1 MLNKSAMY
9 SMSSILFKMMS
20 GPLALI
26 LIATDL
32 TKIEQGV
39 YFTFISLSSI
49 QWVFELG
56 ITTCIV
62 QFLSASRCQRKKYYI
77 AFLIYFM
84 FFSVILLQLSFILI
98 SRFVFEN
105 VDCDIWF
112 IPWVA
117 YSIFICL
124 NMFAGSFLVIEEGGG
139 NVEYAYKIK
148 FISSMS
154 YTFFLI
160 ASLFLGLKLFSLVL
174 AQLAMLLPVIIIL
187 RTRFVVIVSSF
198 RVTGRRLRVVFRE
211 VISFQSKLSIVWIF
225 GYFYWNSFS
234 IIFFRYVSPEYAGEF
249 GAINSVFSSISAISV
264 ALISTKR
271 VPWGE
276 LNFLGRIVD
285 SYNDF
290 KLYSVMSIVIFLTPS
305 ALFVL
310 FVHFFPELDVTK
322 RFLPLEEIL
331 VFAVLRFLIL
341 LQELSLLYL
350 RTFKDEPLYVI
361 TCANYLT
368 MPVIVFLSLSMP
380 ELIYV
385 YVIVSAVQL
394 FFVLYYFLFL
404 HSYVKERLRNV

>member
-1 MLNKSAMY
+1 MLNRSAIY

-39 YFTFISLSSI
+39 YFTFISLSAI

-62 QFLSASRCQRKKYYI
+62 QFLSASRYKRKKYYI
-77 AFLIYFM
+77 SFLIYFM
-84 FFSVILLQLSFILI
+84 LFSVIFLQLSFVII

-105 VDCDIWF
+105 IESDIWF
-112 IPWVA
+112 FPWLF
-117 YSIFICL
+117 YSIFVCL
-124 NMFAGSFLVIEEGGG
+124 NMFAGSFLVIEEGCG
-139 NVEYAYKIK
+139 NVERAYGIK

-154 YTFFLI
+154 YTVFLI
-160 ASLFLGLKLFSLVL
+160 ASLFFGLKLFSLVL

-187 RTRFVVIVSSF
+187 RSRFFVITSVFSIKAK
-198 RVTGRRLRVVFRE
+198 RLRVVLRE
-211 VISFQSKLSIVWIF
+211 VISFQSKLSIVWIV

-234 IIFFRYVSPEYAGEF
+234 IIFFRCVSPEYAGEF

-276 LNFLGRIVD
+276 LNFLGHVVE

-290 KLYSVMSIVIFLTPS
+290 KLYSVISVVIFLAPS
-305 ALFVL
+305 ILFVL
-310 FVHFFPELDVTK
+310 FVQFFPELDISK
-322 RFLPLEEIL
+322 RFLPLEEIMA
-331 VFAVLRFLIL
+331 FAFLRLLIL
-341 LQELSLLYL
+341 LQELSLQYL

-361 TCANYLT
+361 TCVNYLT
-368 MPVIVFLSLSMP
+368 MPVVVFLSLSMP
-380 ELIYV
+380 SLIYV
-385 YVIVSAVQL
+385 YIIVSVVQL
-394 FFVLYYFLFL
+394 FFVVYYFLFL
-404 HSYVKERLRNV
+404 HSYVKARLRNV